1 MRLPAKVA
9 GMSVLTLYDYWRSSA
24 AYRVRI
30 ALALKGLTFES
41 IQVNLMPNVAEQL
54 GEAYAAKNPQRRVPM
69 LETEAGRLRQS
80 LAIIEY
86 LDEAYPEPPL
96 MPADPWS
103 RAQVRAFALTIA
115 CDIHPL
121 NNTSTQAR
129 LRAQLAAD
137 DDQVLAWGRYW
148 VETGLSSLEA
158 SLAWAPRTPFA
169 FGETPT
175 IADILLVPQMY
186 NARRVNLDSTVWTR
200 LTQIETVA
208 RAHPAFIAAAPE
220 NQPAA
225 PKEPA

>member
-1 MRLPAKVA
+1 MAPV
-9 GMSVLTLYDYWRSSA
+9 LYDYWRSSA

-30 ALALKGLTFES
+30 ALNLKGLAYEAVS
-41 IQVNLMPNVAEQL
+41 INLMPAVAEQL

-69 LETEAGRLRQS
+69 LETDAGRLGQS

-86 LDEAYPEPPL
+86 LDEAHPEPPL
-96 MPADPWS
+96 LPADPWA
-103 RAQVRAFALTIA
+103 RAQARAFALTIA

-129 LRAQLAAD
+129 LRAQLGAD
-137 DDQVLAWGRYW
+137 DGQVLAWGRYW
-148 VETGLSSLEA
+148 VERGLSALEA
-158 SLAWAPRTPFA
+158 QLANAPRTRYA
-169 FGETPT
+169 FGETPS

-186 NARRVNLDSTVWTR
+186 NARRVNLDSAVWTR
-200 LTQIETVA
+200 LTEIEQVA

-225 PKEPA
+225 AKEPT